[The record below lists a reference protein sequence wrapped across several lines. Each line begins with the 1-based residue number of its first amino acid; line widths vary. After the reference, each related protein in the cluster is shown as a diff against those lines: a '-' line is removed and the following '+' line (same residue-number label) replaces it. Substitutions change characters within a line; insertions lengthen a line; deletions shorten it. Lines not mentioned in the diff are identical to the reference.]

1 MEEIS
6 SRAVEATSPP
16 PDGGGEPL
24 FRRDGD
30 AYVPHERTRGPWS
43 EDAQHGGAVAS
54 LAAALVEAHDQARD
68 MQVVRITYELL
79 RPVPLR
85 PLRVTLQRGYSGRS
99 VDRVEVEVRPID
111 DDQPVALARAL
122 RMRRKPMTLP
132 ALAGDAPPPAPED
145 CPPLDMS
152 IFPWTGLVSHGV
164 EMRLAGGSAF
174 LEPGPATVWFRLRQ
188 PVVEGLPVTPLQ
200 RVCLVADFGNG
211 TSNVAPLSSF
221 LYVNAD
227 LTVAVHREAQGEW
240 ICLDS
245 VSQLGD
251 RGIGLTSSRILDTA
265 GSVGH
270 ATQSLLVAART

>member
-6 SRAVEATSPP
+6 SRAAEPTSPS
-16 PDGGGEPL
+16 PDGGDEPL

-30 AYVPHERTRGPWS
+30 VYVPHERTRGPWS

-54 LAAALVEAHDQARD
+54 LVAALVEARD
-68 MQVVRITYELL
+68 RVRDIQVVRITYELL

-85 PLRVTLQRGYSGRS
+85 PLRVTLRPGDSGRS
-99 VDRVEVEVRPID
+99 VDRVDVEVRPID
-111 DDQPVALARAL
+111 DDQPVVLARAL
-122 RMRRKPMTLP
+122 RMRRKPVSLP
-132 ALAGDAPPPAPED
+132 ALASDDPPPAPED
-145 CPPLDMS
+145 CPPIDMS
-152 IFPWTGLVSHGV
+152 IFPWTSLVSHGV

-174 LEPGPATVWFRLRQ
+174 LEPGPAAVWFRLRQ
-188 PVVEGLPVTPLQ
+188 PVVEGLPLTPLQ

-211 TSNVAPLSSF
+211 TSNVAPLLSF

-245 VSQLGD
+245 VSRLGD
-251 RGIGLTSSRILDTA
+251 RGIGLTSSRILDRA